1 MRQFGLD
8 LARCRP
14 FWCRWNFRPVR
25 RLDLCLLLDQFYPG
39 IPFPELGCG
48 EFAEFAE
55 VEFPPEF
62 LRRPRT
68 ARLPRPPVRPRFALS
83 VGCPSVLIQQGF
95 IGQDGL
101 AVVQLAQAGVPI
113 PTNDRL
119 NRFGSQGGFI
129 LQLRKNPADGV
140 SVRRCQFGGSEAEAR
155 ELAAELDGLPALE
168 LSGLGFA

>member
-14 FWCRWNFRPVR
+14 LWCRWGFRRAR
-25 RLDLCLLLDQFYPG
+25 RFDLCLLLDQFYPG
-39 IPFPELGCG
+39 IPFPEVGCG

-55 VEFPPEF
+55 VFFPPEF

-68 ARLPRPPVRPRFALS
+68 ARLAPPPVRPGFQVG

-113 PTNDRL
+113 PTNQRL
-119 NRFGSQGGFI
+119 NRFGFQGGFI
-129 LQLRKNPADGV
+129 LQLQKNPTDGV
-140 SVRRCQFGGSEAEAR
+140 RVRRCQFGGSDAEGVA
-155 ELAAELDGLPALE
+155 LAGELDGLSPFE
-168 LSGLGFA
+168 LGGLGFV